1 MVSILNVFHLPFSSP
16 KDAMLS
22 HPLLLKADANTG
34 PRLLFSQ
41 PQMMAAAVVVLPV
54 PGGPWIKLKRLGE
67 KNRIGVSWED
77 PVEEKSHCCGYMGLY
92 HIISYLNHIYIM
104 AMNCK
109 IGPKIWFR
117 KALFVWSAICQM
129 DDLH

>member
-1 MVSILNVFHLPFSSP
+1 MVSILKVFHLPFSSP

-67 KNRIGVSWED
+67 KIELGFLGKTPWKKNRIVVDIWD
-77 PVEEKSHCCGYMGLY
+77 YIILY
-92 HIISYLNHIYIM
+92 HI
-104 AMNCK
+104 
-109 IGPKIWFR
+109 
-117 KALFVWSAICQM
+117 
-129 DDLH
+129 